1 VKVPNLIPQLFKLLS
16 YKWRAR
22 DKLLSLHSLQL
33 IATAEKCLPFAEA
46 AYDPVKAMLTTPV

>member
-1 VKVPNLIPQLFKLLS
+1 MA
-16 YKWRAR
+16 AR

-46 AYDPVKAMLTTPV
+46 AYDSVKAMLTTLV

>member
-1 VKVPNLIPQLFKLLS
+1 MA
-16 YKWRAR
+16 AR

-46 AYDPVKAMLTTPV
+46 AYDSAHNTCLTPN